1 MLRTLLA
8 VAVALG
14 AAQFVAVSSSR
25 AEAAQPGF
33 TCVARAA
40 TLKVPRVNLLALR
53 GYRGE
58 SQILPK
64 ARRLSPVCKAGQ
76 VPLAVA
82 KFRGNNPRFG
92 KGNPLIGNYSG
103 GGAGFA
109 AMRGEALGAF
119 VRRNLIMPFD
129 QVYWKRNNRSSAR
142 APKAPDPPGCNGV
155 MTSGSCYYYGS
166 AAISLTA
173 DGAGMTEQIER
184 PAYVNTG
191 GGAGHTLN
199 EISVQG
205 GPSDGNIVELGW
217 SVSTDQF
224 GDADPHM
231 FIFHWIN
238 WAPTCYNTC
247 GWNQVSATYFPG
259 MNLSALVGQNV
270 YIGYVHNNGA
280 WWAWFNDQWLG
291 YFLDAEWGGAYT
303 QNDISQHFGEVSSAN
318 GIPPQTA
325 MGDGQFPA
333 SAAAANMATLCSV
346 DATAWVC
353 WYRDNQA
360 LGATHPAY
368 YDILRTGYGAV
379 RYGGPGS

>member
-1 MLRTLLA
+1 MIRTSLA
-8 VAVALG
+8 VAALLT
-14 AAQFVAVSSSR
+14 AAQFMVVGASR
-25 AEAAQPGF
+25 AEAQSAF
-33 TCVARAA
+33 TCVARTAK
-40 TLKVPRVNLLALR
+40 LKAPRVDLLSLK

-58 SQILPK
+58 SRILPN
-64 ARRLSPVCKAGQ
+64 ARKLKPICKPGQ

-82 KFRGNNPRFG
+82 KFRGDNRRFN

-103 GGAGFA
+103 GGPGFA

-129 QVYWKRNNRSSAR
+129 QVYWKRDNRSATP

-155 MTSGSCYYYGS
+155 MQFGSCFYYGS
-166 AAISLTA
+166 AAIHLTA
-173 DGAGMTEQIER
+173 DGAGMTQGIAR

-191 GGAGHTLN
+191 GGGHTLN

-205 GPSDGNIVELGW
+205 GAGEGNIVELGW

-238 WAPTCYNTC
+238 WTPTCYNTC
-247 GWNQVSATYFPG
+247 GWNQYSATYFPG

-270 YIGYVHNNGA
+270 YIGYVHFNGA

-291 YFLDAEWGGAYT
+291 YFLDGEWGGAYT
-303 QNDISQHFGEVSSAN
+303 QNDISQHFGEVASLN

-325 MGDGQFPA
+325 MGNGQLPA
-333 SAAAANMATLCSV
+333 SAAAASMATLCSV
-346 DATAWVC
+346 DAAAWVC

-368 YDILRTGYGAV
+368 YDILRTSFGAV